1 MSSPQVTER
10 IVRAILRSFV
20 HAGIMPSY
28 TDTAKIEAIP
38 ANYTDAQIDA
48 VLGTITWNS
57 YVPSSTDLL
66 SGAGDVHVF
75 IDSDNNDTIFNARY
89 FRVAQDQ
96 SVPPV
101 TSAVNEMLT
110 IRRDIITGVIQ
121 GTTMTVGPRTV
132 LGGGTHA
139 ARVMLGSDGAAA
151 PYGSFTVGS
160 TLVYGAAGMM
170 VQGYPKLG
178 LVGDEV
184 RVYDPTGQTVRGGW
198 SDTTASNKFHVGS
211 FVTGDNLTIQAK
223 SAGLPTVEN
232 YIFYTER
239 SSGSYV
245 KRFYFRGN
253 DASVSTCMIVG
264 GHEDETYGNPANL
277 GNAAF
282 AAVGGVL
289 VVDSNVAYIYDRRTD
304 RFLNSNV
311 LTVASATPSTTIYNH
326 IRCYTDG
333 TPVFRV
339 TSVGNCYT
347 LGVFTQGSGD
357 VAEYVVTDRDY
368 APGTVLITTAGRC
381 TASSSTAQTNV
392 VGVVSTAPG
401 VEIGQ
406 DNIYDTVGAFLLSST
421 PFSVATQT
429 VDVAGAF
436 NFDTIGTHVWIN
448 RKVFVQI
455 VNLEYDPDCGVTTI
469 TLDDTIEPSAVLYG
483 GVRIAS
489 HYAKLAVC
497 GVVPVRCSTENGDV
511 TGNGDLLVSGPNGNA
526 VLAPNPVTVGTVLGK
541 AFSPLATIEDG
552 VVEYG
557 MVKTLVALQ

>member
-1 MSSPQVTER
+1 MPLPQVTER

-66 SGAGDVHVF
+66 SGTGDVHVF
-75 IDSDNNDTIFNARY
+75 IDSNNDDTIFNARY

-110 IRRDIITGVIQ
+110 IRRDIITGAIQ

-151 PYGSFTVGS
+151 PYGAFTAGS
-160 TLVYGAAGMM
+160 TLVYGAAGLM

-198 SDTTASNKFHVGS
+198 SDTTSSNLFHVGS
-211 FVTGDNLTIQAK
+211 FTTGDNLTIQAK
-223 SAGLPTVEN
+223 SAGGPTVEN

-239 SSGSYV
+239 SSGTYC
-245 KRFYFRGN
+245 KRLYFRGN
-253 DASVSTCMIVG
+253 DANYQTCMIVG
-264 GHEDETYGNPANL
+264 GHEDQAYGDPANL

-289 VVDSNVAYIYDRRTD
+289 VTDANVAYIYDRRVD
-304 RFLNSNV
+304 RDAGSNV
-311 LTVASATPSTTIYNH
+311 FTVKSATPNTTIYNH
-326 IRCYTDG
+326 IRCYTEG
-333 TPVFRV
+333 VPVFRI
-339 TSVGNCYT
+339 TSQGNCYT
-347 LGVFTQGSGD
+347 LGVFTAGSGD
-357 VAEYVVTDRDY
+357 VAEYMATDRDY
-368 APGTVLITTAGRC
+368 VPGTVLVTTAGRC
-381 TASSSTAQTNV
+381 TASSSVAQTNV

-406 DNIYDTVGAFLLSST
+406 DNIYDTAGAFLLSST
-421 PFSVATQT
+421 PFSTATQT
-429 VDVAGAF
+429 VDIAGAF
-436 NFDTIGTHVWIN
+436 NFDMIGTHVWIN
-448 RKVFVQI
+448 RAAFVKI
-455 VNLEYDPDCGVTTI
+455 TSLTYDPDRGVTVLQ
-469 TLDDTIEPSAVLYG
+469 LDDTVEPDVTLYG
-483 GVRIAS
+483 GVRIAA
-489 HYAKLAVC
+489 HYAKMAIC
-497 GVVPVRCSTENGDV
+497 GLVPVKCSTENGDV

-526 VLAPNPVTVGTVLGK
+526 VLAPSPVTVGTVLGK
-541 AFSPLATIEDG
+541 AFSPLATIGD
-552 VVEYG
+552 VVTYG
-557 MVKTLVALQ
+557 IVQTLVSLQ